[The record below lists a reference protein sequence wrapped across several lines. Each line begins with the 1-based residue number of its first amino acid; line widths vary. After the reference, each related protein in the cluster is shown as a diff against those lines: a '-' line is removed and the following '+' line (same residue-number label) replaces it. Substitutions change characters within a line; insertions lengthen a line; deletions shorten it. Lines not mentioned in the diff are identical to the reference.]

1 MNNSC
6 DSTERLS
13 DAAAAADHDD
23 DDDDDDSNDDD
34 CDDDDQTG
42 TAGVSQK
49 GGEQSRWLRFRKS
62 SIKMAIRRLVNN
74 NNNNNSNM

>member
-6 DSTERLS
+6 NNTERLS
-13 DAAAAADHDD
+13 DAAAAADDDVEDNDNDNDSDD
-23 DDDDDDSNDDD
+23 DE
-34 CDDDDQTG
+34 QTG

-49 GGEQSRWLRFRKS
+49 GGEQSSWLRFRKS

-74 NNNNNSNM
+74 NNNINM